1 MNISPLAVVHPEAKI
16 GQNTTVDPFAVIEK
30 DVVIGDNC
38 RIYSHA
44 TILDGARI
52 GNNCQVFPG
61 AVIAGIPQDLKFKGE
76 ITTAEIGNNTNS
88 PRMRDRQSR
97 NSLQRQ
103 NRCRQQL
110 PDYGLFPYC
119 P

>member
-44 TILDGARI
+44 TILDGARSAI
-52 GNNCQVFPG
+52 IARYFPEPLLP
-61 AVIAGIPQDLKFKGE
+61 VSLK
-76 ITTAEIGNNTNS
+76 T
-88 PRMRDRQSR
+88 
-97 NSLQRQ
+97 
-103 NRCRQQL
+103 
-110 PDYGLFPYC
+110 
-119 P
+119 

>member
-52 GNNCQVFPG
+52 GKNIHGNTG
-61 AVIAGIPQDLKFKGE
+61 AEGKSIQNDLELEGR
-76 ITTAEIGNNTNS
+76 ITKSETTPFSANA
-88 PRMRDRQSR
+88 
-97 NSLQRQ
+97 
-103 NRCRQQL
+103 
-110 PDYGLFPYC
+110 
-119 P
+119 